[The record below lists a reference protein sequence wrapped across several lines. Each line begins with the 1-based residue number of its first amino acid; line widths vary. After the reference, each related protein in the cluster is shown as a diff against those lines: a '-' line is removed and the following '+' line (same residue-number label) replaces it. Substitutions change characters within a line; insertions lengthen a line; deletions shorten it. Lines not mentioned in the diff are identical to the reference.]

1 MSDVEMAN
9 AHLEY
14 MGVEGTTDVLTFDL
28 NDPEEHPAPDRID
41 AEMICAYKDRATFG
55 LDTDIMIC
63 IDEAARQ
70 AAGRGYA
77 VEKELLLYVVHGL
90 LHCLGWD
97 DHDEA
102 EAARMHRLEDAVL
115 GAIGVGVVFGTDA
128 GAPGA

>member
-1 MSDVEMAN
+1 MAN
-9 AHLEY
+9 AHFEY

-28 NDPEEHPAPDRID
+28 NDPAEHPAPAQID
-41 AEMICAYKDRATFG
+41 AEMICAYKDRVAFG